1 MKNKVL
7 RNSLLTVSFL
17 FAMVFAGCG
26 QGTDETSK
34 APDTAAEDM
43 ESTEDAQNPESNT
56 GENKDTA
63 DAENTE
69 NTDKDAQADNFD
81 ENAPEIPGLTY
92 ESTME
97 LTYAQA
103 FNVYYYNDDYAL
115 IDIKDGDR
123 CLVVPE
129 GKEVPEGLDEEI
141 IVLQQPLDHIYLA
154 ATSAMALF
162 DAVDA
167 LDVIRLSGTQTSG
180 WYIDSAVEAME
191 AGDII
196 FAGKYSEPD
205 YELLVDEECDLAIES
220 TMIFH
225 TPKVKEMIE
234 DLDIPVLVD
243 RSSYEDHPLG
253 RTEWVKLYSV
263 LTDKEEEAAAFFEDQ
278 ASIISELKD
287 FQNTEKSVVFFY
299 VSSEGSVVVRNA
311 EDYIPKMIQIA
322 GGRYAFAD
330 LETESASSS
339 VPLTMEEFYA
349 TAVSADYLVYNASI
363 DSPISSIDE
372 LMAKSEL
379 FADFKAVKEGNVWCT
394 GKSLYQATD
403 IVGQLITDL
412 NLMLTDGNEEEMTF
426 LTHIE

>member
-7 RNSLLTVSFL
+7 RSSLLTVSIL
-17 FAMVFAGCG
+17 FAMIFAGCG

-34 APDTAAEDM
+34 ASDTAAEDM